1 MKKFMLFIMMIIIFG
16 YSNIIAKPN
25 IKDSDRWKTHQ
36 YCDKIYYEF
45 CYVEELE
52 QPEWV
57 YYNLTAEETIDNVKR
72 KDCFKSDPEIIT
84 GSATNDD
91 YLNSGYDKGHLA
103 NCDDFR
109 FNQEAMESTFL
120 LSNMSPQ
127 LPEFN
132 RRGAWRESEKYG
144 EELALKFG
152 YIDIITGPIILNKSE
167 LKYIG
172 TKNKVV
178 IPDGYYKIFYNA
190 ENNFIECYVIW
201 QNDCAKKLKEYKTNI
216 GYIETMTGLI
226 FDLK

>member
-1 MKKFMLFIMMIIIFG
+1 MKKSFICIMMSIIFIFMIFANP
-16 YSNIIAKPN
+16 NIISSEK
-25 IKDSDRWKTHQ
+25 WETHQ
-36 YCDKIYYEF
+36 YCNKKYYELS
-45 CYVEELE
+45 YVEELE

-57 YYNLTAEETIDNVKR
+57 YYNLTAEETIDSVKR

-109 FNQEAMESTFL
+109 FSQDAMESTFL

-152 YIDIITGPIILNKSE
+152 YIDIITGPAILNKSE

-178 IPDGYYKIFYNA
+178 IPDGYYKIFYNT

-201 QNDCAKKLKEYKTNI
+201 QNDCTKKLKDYETSI